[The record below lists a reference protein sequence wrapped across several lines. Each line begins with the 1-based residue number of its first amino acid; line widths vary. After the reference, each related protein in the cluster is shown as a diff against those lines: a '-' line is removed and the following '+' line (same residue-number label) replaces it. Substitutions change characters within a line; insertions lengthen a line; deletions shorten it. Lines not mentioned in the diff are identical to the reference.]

1 MGLIRQHVR
10 LSNPHEP
17 ELEDIDAMALVDS
30 GAAEL
35 CVPEHIAQQ
44 LKLKHAGERIVELAD
59 GSRQSADLMI
69 TVKLDVFGLSWAGQ
83 AVVVGNE
90 VLLGALPME
99 SLGLQIDP
107 RGRRVFPDPA
117 SPNIP
122 TAVVKGLQ
130 RDLR

>member
-1 MGLIRQHVR
+1 MELIRQHVR

-17 ELEDIDAMALVDS
+17 HLEEIDAVALVDS

-35 CVPEHIAQQ
+35 CIPERLAQQ
-44 LKLKHAGERIVELAD
+44 LRLKYAGERVVEFAD
-59 GSRQSADLMI
+59 GRQEAADVMI

-83 AVVVGNE
+83 AVVIGNE

-99 SLGLQIDP
+99 SLGLQVDP

-117 SPNIP
+117 SPNVP
-122 TAVVKGLQ
+122 TAVLKGV
-130 RDLR
+130 RS